1 LFTPNLSFKLLAV
14 HFFADPSA
22 FFSSYRNEFVYYD
35 CMAEAMNPEKLLD
48 TTFNCECGR
57 NHKVPIRSII
67 YAEDVLECLPEVLGS
82 LVSDRRIVL
91 VADKRT
97 WNIAGKDA
105 KEALE
110 QTGWSVY
117 DIIVPD
123 TDKGGPV
130 CNDVTHTWLNER
142 MPTVDIALAVGT
154 GVVNDLTKWSAFD
167 EDIPYSVFATAATMN
182 GFTAANVAP
191 TIKGVKTLIRAR
203 APLAVFAIPS
213 IIAKAPF
220 ELTAAGLGD
229 TIAKPISTA
238 DWIFNSLFCGESFC
252 RYCSEIINSLEP
264 YYHNRPGDISDRKPA
279 AIEALFNA
287 LLYSG
292 IAMTIIGTSAPA
304 SGGEHLF
311 SHTLDMMSSIDG
323 AFHDLHG
330 RQVGLGTIFASALYE
345 RIFKIE
351 KPVCHPYPDDIDG
364 KFWGP
369 LAENVRREYQQKI
382 PMLRK
387 IHEKLADNKT
397 WGEFLAAAQQQVR
410 SPAQI
415 KSCLKEAG
423 AAHTFA
429 NIGCSRERLLAAAL
443 HMHQIRKRPT
453 IIDLA
458 WILGILPAAAEE
470 IIDRWLTD

>member
-1 LFTPNLSFKLLAV
+1 
-14 HFFADPSA
+14 
-22 FFSSYRNEFVYYD
+22 
-35 CMAEAMNPEKLLD
+35 MNPEKLLD
-48 TTFNCECGR
+48 KTFTCECGR

-67 YAEDVLECLPEVLGS
+67 YAGDAMSRLPGVLDSFVKG
-82 LVSDRRIVL
+82 RRIVI

-97 WNIAGKDA
+97 RAIVGEQAKD
-105 KEALE
+105 ALE
-110 QTGWSVY
+110 QAGWFVH

-130 CNDVTHTWLNER
+130 CDDITHSWLNEL
-142 MPTVDIALAVGT
+142 MPQADIALAVGT
-154 GVVNDLTKWSAFD
+154 GVINDLTKWSAFD
-167 EDIPYSVFATAATMN
+167 KDIPYAVFATAATMN

-191 TIKGVKTLIRAR
+191 TINGVKTLIRAK
-203 APLAVFAIPS
+203 APLAIFAIPS
-213 IIAKAPF
+213 IIINAPF

-229 TIAKPISTA
+229 TIAKPVSTA
-238 DWIFNSLFCGESFC
+238 DWIFNNLFCGESFC
-252 RYCSEIINSLEP
+252 RYCSEIFNSLEP
-264 YYHNRPGDISDRKPA
+264 YYLDCPSDIRSRKPA

-323 AFHDLHG
+323 TLHDLHG

-345 RIFKIE
+345 RIFKID
-351 KPVCHPYPDDIDG
+351 KPICHPHPDNIDS

-369 LAENVRREYQQKI
+369 LAENVRQEYHQKI
-382 PMLRK
+382 PILRK
-387 IHEKLADNKT
+387 IREKLTDNKT
-397 WGEFLAAAQQQVR
+397 WGEFLVAAQQQVR

-415 KSCLKEAG
+415 KNCLKAAG
-423 AAHTFA
+423 AAHTSTD
-429 NIGCSRERLLAAAL
+429 IGCSHERLLAAVL
-443 HMHQIRKRPT
+443 HMHEIRKRPT

-458 WILGILPAAAEE
+458 WILGILPGTAEE
-470 IIDRWLTD
+470 IIDAWLLE

>member
-1 LFTPNLSFKLLAV
+1 
-14 HFFADPSA
+14 
-22 FFSSYRNEFVYYD
+22 
-35 CMAEAMNPEKLLD
+35 MNPKNLLD
-48 TTFNCECGR
+48 TTFDCECGR
-57 NHKVPIRSII
+57 SHKVPIRSII
-67 YAEDVLECLPEVLGS
+67 YAEDALVRLPEVLGS
-82 LVSDRRIVL
+82 LVSGRRIIL

-97 WNIAGKDA
+97 WAIVGDRA

-110 QTGWSVY
+110 QTGFSVH

-123 TDKGGPV
+123 TNHGGPV
-130 CNDVTHTWLNER
+130 CDEATHAWLNDR
-142 MPTVDIALAVGT
+142 MPPTDIALAVGT
-154 GVVNDLTKWSAFD
+154 GVINDLTKWSAFD
-167 EDIPYSVFATAATMN
+167 KDIPYAVFATAATMN

-203 APLAVFAIPS
+203 APLAVFAIPT
-213 IIAKAPF
+213 IIVEAPF

-238 DWIFNSLFCGESFC
+238 DWIFNHLFCGESFC

-264 YYHNRPGDISDRKPA
+264 YYLDRPEDISNRSPT

-323 AFHDLHG
+323 VAHDLHG
-330 RQVGLGTIFASALYE
+330 RQVGLGTIFASALYDQ
-345 RIFKIE
+345 IFKIE
-351 KPVCHPYPDDIDG
+351 KPICHPYPGDIDST
-364 KFWGP
+364 FWGP
-369 LAENVRREYQQKI
+369 LTENVRQEYEQKI
-382 PMLRK
+382 PMLQT
-387 IHEKLADNKT
+387 ICEKLADRKT
-397 WGEFLAAAQQQVR
+397 WDAFLAATRQQVR

-415 KSCLKEAG
+415 KNCLKTAG

-429 NIGCSRERLLAAAL
+429 DIGCSRERLLAAAL

-458 WILGILPAAAEE
+458 WILGIMPGAAEE
-470 IIDRWLTD
+470 IIDRWLIA

>member
-1 LFTPNLSFKLLAV
+1 
-14 HFFADPSA
+14 
-22 FFSSYRNEFVYYD
+22 
-35 CMAEAMNPEKLLD
+35 MNPEKLLD

-57 NHKVPIRSII
+57 SHKVPIRSII
-67 YAEDVLECLPEVLGS
+67 YTEDAMARLAEVLDSFVKG
-82 LVSDRRIVL
+82 RRMVL

-97 WNIAGKDA
+97 WSIAGEDA

-110 QTGWSVY
+110 QSGWSVH

-123 TDKGGPV
+123 TNHGGPV
-130 CNDVTHTWLNER
+130 CDEATHTLLNGL
-142 MPTVDIALAVGT
+142 MPPADIALAVGT

-167 EDIPYSVFATAATMN
+167 KDIPYAVFATAATMN

-203 APLAVFAIPS
+203 APLVVFAIPS
-213 IIAKAPF
+213 IIIDAPF
-220 ELTAAGLGD
+220 ELTVSGLGD
-229 TIAKPISTA
+229 TIAKPVSTA
-238 DWIFNSLFCGESFC
+238 DWIFNHLFCGESFC

-264 YYHNRPGDISDRKPA
+264 YYLERPGDIRDRKPA
-279 AIEALFNA
+279 AVEALFNA

-292 IAMTIIGTSAPA
+292 IAMTVIGTSAPA

-323 AFHDLHG
+323 ALHDLHG

-351 KPVCHPYPDDIDG
+351 KPVCRSYPSDIDS

-369 LAENVRREYQQKI
+369 LAGNVRQEYEQKLPVLQTI
-382 PMLRK
+382 C
-387 IHEKLADNKT
+387 EKLADGKI
-397 WGEFLAAAQQQVR
+397 WGEFLIAARQQVR

-415 KSCLKEAG
+415 KNCLKAAG

-429 NIGCSRERLLAAAL
+429 GIGCSRERVLAAAL
-443 HMHQIRKRPT
+443 HMHEIRKRPT

-458 WILGILPAAAEE
+458 WILGIMPAAAGE